1 MPSLLSKVAKAL
13 PTRGEQDDQ
22 HHEESLTTV
31 LASHEDRSEFLLLLA
46 NCMGFM
52 RLEVLNNFDPAAGG
66 ESISHPSKDALDPP
80 NDPDSAQAE
89 PSVNQEQ
96 KSDDQQKKDYERRK
110 AELSD
115 EGLVNLKDAAI
126 DHFDSWRDKVIQRVG
141 EIINHT
147 QQDGPARAKSASSE
161 QENQAKLTIKDMED
175 NDLDN
180 ALRELYP
187 PQPTPLRE
195 LSQDQRVLILHSLLL
210 VLLSL
215 ESYTAE
221 SRVLLLRMTSSLKL
235 PMKLLAEDEN
245 QVAKGL
251 LESAKQHMDADPET
265 KKRAEANASSRKW
278 KVGLSAAAG
287 AILIGVTGGLAAPLL
302 AAGVGSIMGGIG
314 LGATATAGYLGAMA
328 GSAPLV
334 GALFGAYG
342 GRMTANITDKYAKE
356 VEDFAF
362 VPLQDKTGEKQNSRH
377 LRVAI
382 GISGYLTSEAEVVSP
397 WTPIG
402 DSIEGFALRWELE
415 TLLQLGD
422 ALTAYIRSY
431 AWGWAKKEV
440 ISRTI
445 FATLASALTL
455 PYGVAK
461 LTKMVD
467 NPFSVA
473 RSRSEKAG
481 VVLAHALIE
490 KVQGERPVTLVGY
503 SLGSRLIY
511 SCLNE
516 LADCRAF
523 GLVESVVL
531 AGSATPS
538 DSVAWRKMRSVV
550 SGRLINVYSTNDYLL
565 GILYRTSSLQY
576 GIAGLQAVRD
586 VPGVQNVDVSSFVDG
601 HTQYRFL
608 MGRILQT
615 AGLEDLNL
623 EEVER
628 QLREMQT
635 EQKEND
641 AEREKSEKE
650 DHIAA
655 ETGGEKIST

>member
-1 MPSLLSKVAKAL
+1 MSSLFNKVAKAL
-13 PTRGEQDDQ
+13 PTHGEQENQ
-22 HHEESLTTV
+22 QHEESLTTV

-66 ESISHPSKDALDPP
+66 ETANHGSTDDIHLP
-80 NDPDSAQAE
+80 NDPGSVRTE
-89 PSVNQEQ
+89 PSVSQEQ

-115 EGLVNLKDAAI
+115 EGLVDLKDAAI
-126 DHFDSWRDKVIQRVG
+126 THFDSWRDKVIQRVG

-147 QQDGPARAKSASSE
+147 QQGGGTRTKSSPSQ
-161 QENQAKLTIKDMED
+161 QETQTKVTIKDMED
-175 NDLDN
+175 DDLDR

-195 LSQDQRVLILHSLLL
+195 LPQDQRVLILHSLLL

-215 ESYTAE
+215 ESYSAE
-221 SRVLLLRMTSSLKL
+221 SRVLLLRVTSSLKL
-235 PMKLLAEDEN
+235 PMKLLTEDEN

-251 LESAKQHMDADPET
+251 LESAKQQMDADPET
-265 KKRAEANASSRKW
+265 KRRAEANASSRKW

-302 AAGVGSIMGGIG
+302 AAGVGSVMGGIG

-342 GRMTANITDKYAKE
+342 GRMTAKITDKYAKE

-362 VPLQDKTGEKQNSRH
+362 IPLQDKTGERQNSRH

-382 GISGYLTSEAEVVSP
+382 GVSGYLTDETEVTSP

-402 DSIEGFALRWELE
+402 DSIEGFALRWELD
-415 TLLQLGD
+415 TLLALGS
-422 ALTAYIRSY
+422 ALTVYIRSY

-455 PYGVAK
+455 PYGIAK
-461 LTKMVD
+461 MTKMVD

-481 VVLAHALIE
+481 VVLAHALME

-516 LADCRAF
+516 LAERRAF

-538 DSVAWRKMRSVV
+538 DSLAWRRMRSVV

-608 MGRILQT
+608 MGRILQK

-628 QLREMQT
+628 QLKEMQT

-650 DHIAA
+650 DHTAA
-655 ETGGEKIST
+655 ETGDERVST